1 MMRYP
6 STILCSLFV
15 SSVLLTGCSGTS
27 EKTNQTTEAIL
38 SASGFH
44 EYIEKH
50 PDEHANLQNL
60 PQRTLIAMPGAVK
73 PTYVYVDHGPCDCV
87 YVGGE
92 KELQTYLIL
101 VDRAQKAAA
110 DLQEAK
116 NRQNI
121 ASMGDRYGLGG
132 TFGYGGIGVMGGY
145 W

>member
-1 MMRYP
+1 MRSQ
-6 STILCSLFV
+6 STTLYSLFL
-15 SSVLLTGCSGTS
+15 SYALLAGCSGTT

-132 TFGYGGIGVMGGY
+132 TYGYGGIGVMGGY

>member
-132 TFGYGGIGVMGGY
+132 TYGYGGIGVMGGY

>member
-1 MMRYP
+1 MRYYLSNP
-6 STILCSLFV
+6 CSFFL
-15 SSVLLTGCSGTS
+15 SLTLLAGCSATA
-27 EKTNQTTEAIL
+27 EKRNQSTEAIL

-50 PDEHANLQNL
+50 PDEHENLQNL

-132 TFGYGGIGVMGGY
+132 TYGYGGIGVMGGY

>member
-1 MMRYP
+1 
-6 STILCSLFV
+6 
-15 SSVLLTGCSGTS
+15 
-27 EKTNQTTEAIL
+27 
-38 SASGFH
+38 
-44 EYIEKH
+44 
-50 PDEHANLQNL
+50 
-60 PQRTLIAMPGAVK
+60 MPGAVK

-132 TFGYGGIGVMGGY
+132 TYGYGGIGVMGGY